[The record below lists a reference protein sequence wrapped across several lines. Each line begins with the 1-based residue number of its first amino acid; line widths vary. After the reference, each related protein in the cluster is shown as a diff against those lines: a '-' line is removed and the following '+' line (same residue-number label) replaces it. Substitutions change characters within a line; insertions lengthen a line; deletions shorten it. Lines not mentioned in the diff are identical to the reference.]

1 MKEKEKYVGNTVR
14 GEKRRK
20 RIKSAAATLIIF
32 VALFTVLIAVGA
44 VNKTADTENLSDGLK
59 EFIGY
64 EEKAT
69 SFPVSFSTNDII
81 DVKSDSHKLYVL
93 TKKFVT
99 PVSFKGEA
107 GEPRQLSYAQGALDT
122 ENGYC
127 IVFDRLSNKY
137 TFIDKKGEAE
147 ERQDKNGNQI
157 LNARVTPKGEVML
170 SLSSNS
176 ASSILHITDKKG
188 EDMLI
193 WSCAEEYI
201 VSFDMSGDT
210 VYCGVLG
217 AYGGEIYT
225 KIYVLELGESE
236 SVGEYTIPS
245 SALIEVNHISS
256 KKFSVLTKDA
266 LYICDAKK
274 EEVISEKIGFSSEL
288 IMYST
293 DLEGNTA
300 VVLKS
305 KENLTQNLI
314 SVFTPDGETLFS
326 FSAEDNIKDISLS
339 GKEVYLLYDG
349 FVKKVTA
356 GGKSAQ
362 ELYFDGRCV
371 GIVTAGKK
379 IYCYSLGGVE
389 KAVSDK

>member
-20 RIKSAAATLIIF
+20 RIKSAAATLTILIVLF
-32 VALFTVLIAVGA
+32 VVLIAVGA
-44 VNKTADTENLSDGLK
+44 VNKRADTENLSEGLK

-69 SFPVSFSTNDII
+69 GFPVSFSTNDII
-81 DVKSDSHKLYVL
+81 DVKSDSHRLYVL
-93 TKKFVT
+93 TEKFVT

-107 GEPRQLSYAQGALDT
+107 GEPLQLSYAQGALHAK
-122 ENGYC
+122 EGYC

-137 TFIDKKGEAE
+137 TFIDKKGKAE
-147 ERQDKNGNQI
+147 ERQDKNGNHI
-157 LNARVTPKGEVML
+157 LNARVTPEGEVML

-176 ASSILHITDKKG
+176 ASSILHITNKKG

-201 VSFDMSGDT
+201 VSFDMSGST

-217 AYGGEIYT
+217 AYGGEIYA

-236 SVGEYTIPS
+236 PVCEYTIPS

-274 EEVISEKIGFSSEL
+274 EEVVSEKISFSSEL
-288 IMYST
+288 IMYDR

-314 SVFTPDGETLFS
+314 SVFSPDGEALS
-326 FSAEDNIKDISLS
+326 GFSAEDNIKDISLS
-339 GKEVYLLYDG
+339 GKEVSILYDG
-349 FVKKVTA
+349 FVKRVAA

-371 GIVTAGKK
+371 GIVTVGKK

-389 KAVSDK
+389 KAVADK